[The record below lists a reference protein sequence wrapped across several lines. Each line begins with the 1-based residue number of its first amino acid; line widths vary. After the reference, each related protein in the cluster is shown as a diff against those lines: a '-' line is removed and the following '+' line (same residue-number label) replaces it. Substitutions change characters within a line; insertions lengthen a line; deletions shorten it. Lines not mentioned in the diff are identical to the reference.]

1 MFLYDNLL
9 NSITIIIIISVIN
22 FIIYKNVI
30 VLLSNAYIFVIFY
43 IKTIH
48 IDYISKETNLLNFSF
63 NKLALLWSNTENTF
77 LMYILGANLFII
89 FIGKLL
95 LNKSIYNVY
104 IKNINTLFKIIIIAL
119 LLTFN
124 IYEYSVQNN
133 FSYLT
138 FNTILDNTYL
148 IFHPPIILFSI
159 LIIKYQIFIE
169 LTGNK
174 NLQKNNNPN
183 KIYIF
188 IYFILIIG
196 IITGSLWSS
205 YLFGW
210 GGWWIWDPIE
220 NISITYLFLIILL
233 IHLNKNT
240 ISKYLILK
248 IIIFYDYFF
257 FFLFKLNYVSS
268 LHIFKSNIFY
278 IKYNLFIYI
287 IIFFLLFFFIIFN
300 KKNKYNKKYI
310 INNLFVYNIAL
321 ILLSF
326 FLQNF
331 NFLYELNVN
340 YSIINIFLNYI
351 VFLFLAEIIILSS
364 HNYININIYIN
375 LFFLVITIVLFKN
388 FLLLIYSIYILFFFK
403 TKKYT
408 FFFYIHYSILIILL
422 LILYYPIYELNIYIN
437 LLQTLIEKSK
447 IIFFFVNSLLTEH
460 IFITKS
466 NKLINFSFID
476 GMLIYNKD
484 SLNINYSNNSIQL
497 ANNNTK
503 NEFFLLWGNW
513 YSKLMQII
521 FISFKI
527 QNIITYFIVYLSV
540 ILLVLNFL
548 IYKKIYK
555 KNKKFFYSFYIY

>member
-1 MFLYDNLL
+1 MLLYDNIL
-9 NSITIIIIISVIN
+9 NNTTAIILVSIIN
-22 FIIYKNVI
+22 FFIYKNVI
-30 VLLSNAYIFVIFY
+30 VLLLNTYIFIAFY

-48 IDYISKETNLLNFSF
+48 IDYISKETNVLNFSF
-63 NKLALLWSNTENTF
+63 NKLALFWSNTENTF
-77 LMYILGANLFII
+77 LMYILGVNLFII
-89 FIGKLL
+89 LIYKLL
-95 LNKSIYNVY
+95 YNKNIYNIY
-104 IKNINTLFKIIIIAL
+104 IKNISALLKIIIVIS

-124 IYEYSVQNN
+124 IYEYSIQNN
-133 FSYLT
+133 FTYLT
-138 FNTILDNTYL
+138 FNIILDNTYL

-169 LTGNK
+169 LTRNK
-174 NLQKNNNPN
+174 NIQKNNNTN
-183 KIYIF
+183 NIYIF
-188 IYFILIIG
+188 IYIILIIG

-240 ISKYLILK
+240 YSKNNILK
-248 IIIFYDYFF
+248 IIIFYDYLF
-257 FFLFKLNYVSS
+257 FFLFKLNYISS

-287 IIFFLLFFFIIFN
+287 IIFFLLLLFVTIDSNN
-300 KKNKYNKKYI
+300 KHNNKYI
-310 INNLFVYNIAL
+310 INNIFMYSITI

-331 NFLYELNVN
+331 NFLYNLNIN
-340 YSIINIFLNYI
+340 YNIINIFLNYI
-351 VFLFLAEIIILSS
+351 IFLFLAEIVILS
-364 HNYININIYIN
+364 HNYVNTNFYKN
-375 LFFLVITIVLFKN
+375 LFFFIITIFFFEKII
-388 FLLLIYSIYILFFFK
+388 LLLYGIHILLFLK
-403 TKKYT
+403 IKKYT
-408 FFFYIHYSILIILL
+408 YFFHTHYTILIVLL
-422 LILYYPIYELNIYIN
+422 LILYYPIYEFNMYIN
-437 LLQTLIEKSK
+437 VLQTFIDKSK
-447 IIFFFVNSLLTEH
+447 INFFFINSLLTEH

-476 GMLIYNKD
+476 GIYKYNND
-484 SLNINYSNNSIQL
+484 SLNINYSSNSIQL
-497 ANNNTK
+497 TNNNTK

-513 YSKLMQII
+513 YSKLIQIL

-527 QNIITYFIVYLSV
+527 QNIITYFIVYLSI
-540 ILLVLNFL
+540 ILLILNFF

-555 KNKKFFYSFYIY
+555 KNLKKFYSFYIY